1 MISLLMQRM
10 TDYGTAKA
18 LITNQLHYT
27 YVDLLRLTLEAKSRI
42 DKEGLNNQSVVV
54 IVGDFSMTSIAVM
67 LACLLS
73 KTTIIPVTENAY
85 KKLKDQLDALK
96 PDFLINTFPPEPI
109 ISKYKHEVDE
119 THQWQDLLPKSEAGL
134 IVFTS
139 GTTGT
144 PKAILHSVDRLCYR
158 YLTKKPPLNCIC
170 FLKFDHMGGFN
181 TLLGILFRGG
191 TAIIPS
197 RLDPDI
203 ICREIELN
211 KVDILPATPSFL
223 TQLLVSKAIQRY
235 NLDSLKI
242 ISYGTEVM
250 SENILIRLNRELPQ
264 CKLKQT
270 YGLSE
275 TGVFN
280 IKSKS
285 NTSLWF
291 KFIDPGV
298 EYKVVDDLLWIK
310 TKSNLLGK
318 LVFENQKVTIEPNTK
333 EWFCTDDIVETD
345 NDYFKIKSRVT
356 DIINVGGLKVYP
368 VEVENCILQL
378 PYVTDVT
385 VLAEKNPLIGEMVV
399 AHIVLPSGV
408 SFNAVKKEI
417 KQHCFEH
424 MERYKVPSKFVVSER
439 NFVNDRFKK
448 ARFNA

>member
-1 MISLLMQRM
+1 MERM
-10 TDYGTAKA
+10 TDYGSAKA

-27 YVDLLRLTLEAKSRI
+27 YIDLLTLIRAEKNRI
-42 DKEGLNNQSVVV
+42 DEEGVYNQSVVV
-54 IVGDFSMTSIAVM
+54 IVGDFSMKSIAIM

-73 KTTIIPVTENAY
+73 KATVIPVTEDAY
-85 KKLKDQLDALK
+85 KKLKYQLDALK
-96 PDFLINTFPPEPI
+96 PDFLINTFPPEAI
-109 ISKYKHEVDE
+109 ISKYQHEVDE
-119 THQWQDLLPKSEAGL
+119 PHQWRDLLPAAEAGL

-144 PKAILHSVDRLCYR
+144 PKAILHSVDSLCYR
-158 YLTKKPPLNCIC
+158 YLAKKPPLNCMC
-170 FLKFDHMGGFN
+170 FLKFDHMGGVN

-197 RLDPDI
+197 RLDPEI
-203 ICREIELN
+203 ICREIEQN

-264 CKLKQT
+264 CKFKQT

-291 KFIDPGV
+291 KFTDPGV
-298 EYKVVDDLLWIK
+298 EYRVIDDILWIK

-318 LVFENQKVTIEPNTK
+318 LVFDNKNVTIEPNTK
-333 EWFCTDDIVETD
+333 EWFCTEDIVETD
-345 NDYFKIKSRVT
+345 NDYFRIKSRVT

-378 PYVTDVT
+378 SYVTDVT
-385 VLAEKNPLIGEMVV
+385 VLAEKNALIGEMVV
-399 AHIVLPSGV
+399 AHIVLAPGI
-408 SFNAVKKEI
+408 SFDAVKKEI
-417 KQHCFEH
+417 KQHCIGQ
-424 MERYKVPSKFVVSER
+424 MERYKVPSKFVYSER
-439 NFVNDRFKK
+439 NFINDRFKK
-448 ARFNA
+448 ARL